1 MKKIIACLSL
11 ALAMVAGTT
20 AMAAAPE
27 ATYDSANNKVSVSE
41 ADAYK
46 TVLIVDALGNPVYID
61 QAENAFEA
69 TANFLIKAEPTPGDY
84 TVKLGGNGSVTTA
97 NFTVSAPVTPDP
109 DPTPVGDPMNWTA
122 QVADAN
128 GTTYSAGFT
137 ATAVNLGDVSKLL
150 ISATKGSVTK
160 TATLNISDVWT
171 VASGPVNLAVKVT
184 NVPNDVTNLTV
195 EFAK

>member
-20 AMAAAPE
+20 AMATPG
-27 ATYDSANNKVSVSE
+27 ATYVPADNKVTVSE

-46 TVLIVDALGNPVYID
+46 TVLIEDAAGTPVYID

-69 TANFLIKAEPTPGDY
+69 TANFFIKANPAVGQY
-84 TVKLGGNGSVTTA
+84 TVKLGGNGTVTTA
-97 NFTVSAPVTPDP
+97 TFTVSAPVTPDP

-137 ATAVNLGDVSKLL
+137 ATAVNLDSVRKLV
-150 ISATKGSVTK
+150 ISATKDGVTK
-160 TATLNISDVWT
+160 KATLNISDVWT
-171 VASGPVNLAVKVT
+171 AVSTGAVNLAVKVT
-184 NVPNDVTNLTV
+184 NVPNEVTNLTV
-195 EFAK
+195 RFAN

>member
-20 AMAAAPE
+20 AMAAPG
-27 ATYDSANNKVSVSE
+27 ATYVPADNKVTVTE
-41 ADAYK
+41 ANAYK
-46 TVLIVDALGNPVYID
+46 TVLIEDPAGKPVYID
-61 QAENAFEA
+61 QATDVFAA
-69 TANFLIKAEPTPGDY
+69 TADFLIKANPDQGNY
-84 TVKLGGNGSVTTA
+84 TVKLGGNGEVTSAT
-97 NFTVSAPVTPDP
+97 FKVSAPVTEPQ
-109 DPTPVGDPMNWTA
+109 PVGEPMRWLA
-122 QVADAN
+122 QVADADSD
-128 GTTYSAGFT
+128 TYSAGFT
-137 ATAVNLGDVSKLL
+137 ATAVNLGNVSKLL

-195 EFAK
+195 RFAN

>member
-20 AMAAAPE
+20 AMATPG
-27 ATYDSANNKVSVSE
+27 ATYVPADNKVTVTE
-41 ADAYK
+41 ANAYK
-46 TVLIVDALGNPVYID
+46 TVLIEDPAGKPVYID

-84 TVKLGGNGSVTTA
+84 TVKLGGNGTVTTA
-97 NFTVSAPVTPDP
+97 TFTVSAPVTPDP

-137 ATAVNLGDVSKLL
+137 ATAVNLNNVSKLL

-184 NVPNDVTNLTV
+184 NVPNEVTNLTV
-195 EFAK
+195 RFAD

>member
-20 AMAAAPE
+20 AMAADPVAN
-27 ATYDSANNKVSVSE
+27 YDSANNKVSVSE

-69 TANFLIKAEPTPGDY
+69 TANFFIKANPAVGQY
-84 TVKLGGNGSVTTA
+84 TVKLGGNGTVKSAT
-97 NFTVSAPVTPDP
+97 FTVSEAAEPPV
-109 DPTPVGDPMNWTA
+109 VVSPMTWMA
-122 QVADAN
+122 QVADDN

-137 ATAVNLGDVSKLL
+137 ATAVNLNTVSKIA
-150 ISATKGSVTK
+150 ISKTVGGVTQ
-160 TATLNISDVWT
+160 TAALNISDVWT
-171 VASGPVNLAVKVT
+171 TASGTVNLAVKVT
-184 NVPNDVTNLTV
+184 NVPNEVTNLTV
-195 EFAK
+195 SFAN

>member
-20 AMAAAPE
+20 AMAAPE
-27 ATYDSANNKVSVSE
+27 ATYDSANNKVTVSE
-41 ADAYK
+41 ANAYK
-46 TVLIVDALGNPVYID
+46 TVLIEDAEGTPVYID
-61 QAENAFEA
+61 QATDAFEA
-69 TANFLIKAEPTPGDY
+69 TANFLIKANPGKGNY

-137 ATAVNLGDVSKLL
+137 ATAVNLDSVRKLV
-150 ISATKGSVTK
+150 ISATKDGVTK
-160 TATLNISDVWT
+160 KATLNISDVWT
-171 VASGPVNLAVKVT
+171 AVSTGAVNLAVKVT
-184 NVPNDVTNLTV
+184 NVPNEVTNLTV
-195 EFAK
+195 SFAN

>member
-20 AMAAAPE
+20 AMAAPA

-69 TANFLIKAEPTPGDY
+69 TANFLIKANPGKGNY

-97 NFTVSAPVTPDP
+97 NFTVSEAAEPPV
-109 DPTPVGDPMNWTA
+109 VVSPMTWMA
-122 QVADAN
+122 QVADDN

-137 ATAVNLGDVSKLL
+137 ATAVNLNTVSKIA
-150 ISATKGSVTK
+150 ISKTVGGVTQ
-160 TATLNISDVWT
+160 TAALNISQVWST
-171 VASGPVNLAVKVT
+171 ASGTVNLAVKVT
-184 NVPNDVTNLTV
+184 NVPNEVTNLTV
-195 EFAK
+195 RFAK

>member
-20 AMAAAPE
+20 AMAAPE
-27 ATYDSANNKVSVSE
+27 ATYDSANNKVTVSE
-41 ADAYK
+41 ANAYK
-46 TVLIVDALGNPVYID
+46 TVLIEDAEGTPVYID
-61 QAENAFEA
+61 QATDAFEA
-69 TANFLIKAEPTPGDY
+69 TANFLIKANPGKGNY

-128 GTTYSAGFT
+128 STTYSAGFT
-137 ATAVNLGDVSKLL
+137 ATAVNLDSVRKLV
-150 ISATKGSVTK
+150 ISATKDGVTQ
-160 TATLNISDVWT
+160 TAALNISQVWST
-171 VASGPVNLAVKVT
+171 ASGTVNLAVKVT
-184 NVPNDVTNLTV
+184 NVPNEVTNLTV
-195 EFAK
+195 RFAN